1 MKQNCELYNPDDF
14 RDDLLGKNHSKRN
27 TDKTPQ
33 ENTSDTLPR
42 RKRIKDL
49 GDSL

>member
-1 MKQNCELYNPDDF
+1 MKQNRELYDSDDF
-14 RDDLLGKNHSKRN
+14 RDDLLGKNHSKRL

-33 ENTSDTLPR
+33 ENPSDTLPR
-42 RKRIKDL
+42 RKRTKDL